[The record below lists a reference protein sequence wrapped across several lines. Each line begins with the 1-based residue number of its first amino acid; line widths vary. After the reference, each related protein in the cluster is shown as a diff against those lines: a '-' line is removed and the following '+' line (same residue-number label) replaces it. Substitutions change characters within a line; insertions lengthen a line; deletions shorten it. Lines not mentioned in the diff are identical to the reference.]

1 MLINSNAAIGQ
12 AVKYFDYLGLE
23 RYGKIV
29 GIEPYIDDIAYVY
42 IEDEEVE
49 YNIHDHIINGN
60 PIRYAEIRTS
70 DEVYMDRD

>member
-1 MLINSNAAIGQ
+1 MLIDSSATIGQ

-29 GIEPYIDDIAYVY
+29 GIEPCIDDIAYIY